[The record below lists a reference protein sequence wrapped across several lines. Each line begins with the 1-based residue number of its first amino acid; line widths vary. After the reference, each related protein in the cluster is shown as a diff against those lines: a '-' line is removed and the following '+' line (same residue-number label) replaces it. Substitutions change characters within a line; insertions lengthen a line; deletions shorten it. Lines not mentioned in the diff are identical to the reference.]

1 MYFCVLH
8 ETLDG
13 YVLNTASQ
21 DHPSKLL
28 YIGLLGECPRLVSSQ
43 EGCMAKRGRPNKHG
57 AKPGWILFRS
67 AMVLAAYDKA
77 RAKGEKHSAAVAEAV
92 SAVRNQVPE
101 MPISETEVKRVLAEF
116 RSEASEGVL
125 IVTEG
130 IAQGSEAKTWFDNF
144 EWAAGKAR
152 GKWVVPFFPNES
164 KPRRLRT
171 FAIHYG
177 PRPSYPRHNSGS

>member
-1 MYFCVLH
+1 MHPQELNLDTATRNEFAKSVFVTRRRERFRPPRALSDGFPTGILVRLSTLDQCTEVFLRHSSCAPPMYFCVLH

-28 YIGLLGECPRLVSSQ
+28 YIGLLGECPRLVPSQ

-77 RAKGEKHSAAVAEAV
+77 RAKGEKHS
-92 SAVRNQVPE
+92 
-101 MPISETEVKRVLAEF
+101 
-116 RSEASEGVL
+116 
-125 IVTEG
+125 
-130 IAQGSEAKTWFDNF
+130 
-144 EWAAGKAR
+144 
-152 GKWVVPFFPNES
+152 
-164 KPRRLRT
+164 
-171 FAIHYG
+171 
-177 PRPSYPRHNSGS
+177 